1 MSRYII
7 FSLAG
12 WKKSNH
18 IFEEGASRILKTI
31 RFDIAAVGFKM
42 KCKKEKD
49 KSNNSKNTNIEF
61 CWYTMIFPML

>member
-18 IFEEGASRILKTI
+18 IFEEGALRILKTI

-49 KSNNSKNTNIEF
+49 KSNNVHYQLLVKPNPKNIVQ
-61 CWYTMIFPML
+61 

>member
-18 IFEEGASRILKTI
+18 IFEEGALRILKTI
-31 RFDIAAVGFKM
+31 RFDIAAVGFTKWNL
-42 KCKKEKD
+42 KKRRINQTMWEED
-49 KSNNSKNTNIEF
+49 RGLSK
-61 CWYTMIFPML
+61 YS

>member
-18 IFEEGASRILKTI
+18 IFEEGVLRTLKTI
-31 RFDIAAVGFKM
+31 RFDIAAVGFTKWNV
-42 KCKKEKD
+42 KKRRI
-49 KSNNSKNTNIEF
+49 NQ
-61 CWYTMIFPML
+61 TMWEEDRGLAKYS